1 MKTKKKQNQDENIR
15 AKIIL
20 KRQKEREKTHQPTR
34 YNILLES
41 SRVGAITA
49 RRVTVIVVGDSS
61 YLAAGF
67 RDSTRG
73 DGRRPSLGGKESVE
87 RDLVM
92 ESVSL
97 TGVGCV
103 HGSGGRRV
111 GRLML
116 GWLRRYP
123 EGCEQRPGHCT
134 GGGCRWRRALL
145 ADEQAR
151 GREPEELGSLEPR
164 PIVAC
169 QVWSLRRDLDRHRD
183 ARRYHAWNGFKN
195 KRVFLFLFKLLLDI
209 VRFVSREKK
218 FEK

>member
-1 MKTKKKQNQDENIR
+1 
-15 AKIIL
+15 
-20 KRQKEREKTHQPTR
+20 
-34 YNILLES
+34 
-41 SRVGAITA
+41 
-49 RRVTVIVVGDSS
+49 
-61 YLAAGF
+61 
-67 RDSTRG
+67 
-73 DGRRPSLGGKESVE
+73 
-87 RDLVM
+87 M

-97 TGVGCV
+97 TGVGRV

-111 GRLML
+111 RWLML
-116 GWLRRYP
+116 GWLRWYP

-183 ARRYHAWNGFKN
+183 ARRYHACNSNETCF
-195 KRVFLFLFKLLLDI
+195 
-209 VRFVSREKK
+209 FV
-218 FEK
+218 